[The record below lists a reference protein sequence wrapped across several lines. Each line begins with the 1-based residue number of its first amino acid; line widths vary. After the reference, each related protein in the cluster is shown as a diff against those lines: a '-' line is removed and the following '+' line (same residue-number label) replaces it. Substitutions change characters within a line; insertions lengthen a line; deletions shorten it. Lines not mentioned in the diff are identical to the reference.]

1 MKTVSHKLI
10 VAFLL
15 VLAAGLFLF
24 FRSEGRKQAGPP
36 EPYPTFNQDV
46 EMTSQEVID
55 SWLEEQAGEAREF
68 FQEHEELFDQI
79 VEVALDPEADEALSE
94 LLTDYDITYTRTVS
108 GLLQL
113 NYAFTEFPTAIFCD
127 VSFRYNPD
135 FSSGGE
141 YDLGSGW
148 HIQADYHHMYG
159 L

>member
-1 MKTVSHKLI
+1 MKAVSRKLI

-24 FRSEGRKQAGPP
+24 LRSADWKQAEPP
-36 EPYPTFNQDV
+36 EPYPTFNRDV

-55 SWLEEQAGEAREF
+55 GWLEEQAGEARDF
-68 FQEHEELFDQI
+68 FQEHEELFSQI
-79 VEVALDPEADEALSE
+79 AEIAPETAADETLTE
-94 LLTDYDITYTRTVS
+94 LLTDYDITYTRTGS
-108 GLLQL
+108 SLLQL
-113 NYAFTEFPTAIFCD
+113 HYAFTEFPTAIFCD
-127 VSFRYNPD
+127 VSFQYDPN

-141 YDLGSGW
+141 YDLGHGW